1 MEHQKPS
8 VLSPAGHDP
17 HMGQVGIEGQIAG
30 GASAQSTGA
39 HRARWARTPLPT
51 AAKAAGSPAALTAH
65 QDTKPEQSSPKGRLS
80 PLVLLPGAVTT
91 AGTPQRASHPT
102 ASDLPPQK

>member
-1 MEHQKPS
+1 MEHQKPP

-17 HMGQVGIEGQIAG
+17 HMGQGGIEGQIAG
-30 GASAQSTGA
+30 ED
-39 HRARWARTPLPT
+39 RARWARTPLPT

-65 QDTKPEQSSPKGRLS
+65 QDTKPEQSNPKGRLS

>member
-1 MEHQKPS
+1 M
-8 VLSPAGHDP
+8 
-17 HMGQVGIEGQIAG
+17 
-30 GASAQSTGA
+30 
-39 HRARWARTPLPT
+39 
-51 AAKAAGSPAALTAH
+51 TAH
-65 QDTKPEQSSPKGRLS
+65 QDTKPEQSNPKGRLS

>member
-1 MEHQKPS
+1 MEYQKPP
-8 VLSPAGHDP
+8 VRSPAGHDP

-30 GASAQSTGA
+30 EGVGPVHRGAQGPL
-39 HRARWARTPLPT
+39 RTPLPT

>member
-30 GASAQSTGA
+30 
-39 HRARWARTPLPT
+39 ARTPLPT

-65 QDTKPEQSSPKGRLS
+65 QDTKPEQSNPKGRLS